1 MRSAALTLSL
11 QEFMAALTLTFGVAC
26 LRVGRRPAASTGR
39 TAWFLTGATYTT
51 VGAMAV
57 THSSAAIWAVRCGE
71 GSAFYDGY
79 LRVTV
84 PANDARS
91 FMVLGFAAAL
101 LVLLMRG
108 RLARRPVL
116 LAWLAACAGVGAAVG
131 LAEGDFQR
139 TTHLSVQSVLGAVTA
154 ALLFV
159 VLYRALV
166 TDALD
171 YLLWLALAA
180 YAVREAVSADFQA
193 LLAMTGIAAAWSL
206 SAPQLMAAG
215 IISLLVMIGCTLR
228 RLALGRAGKP
238 VPALLERV
246 RR

>member
-1 MRSAALTLSL
+1 MRSVALTLAL
-11 QEFMAALTLTFGVAC
+11 QECMAVLTLTFGVAC
-26 LRVGRRPAASTGR
+26 LRVGRRPTTSTGR
-39 TAWFLTGATYTT
+39 TAWFLTGATFAT
-51 VGAMAV
+51 VGAVAV
-57 THSSAAIWAVRCGE
+57 VHCTAAMWAVRCGE
-71 GSAFYDGY
+71 GSAFYAGY
-79 LRVTV
+79 IRVMP

-91 FMVLGFAAAL
+91 FVMLGFAAAL
-101 LVLLMRG
+101 LALLMRG
-108 RLARRPVL
+108 RAPRRPVL
-116 LAWLAACAGVGAAVG
+116 LAWLAAWAVVGAGMG
-131 LAEGDFQR
+131 LAEGGFQR
-139 TTHLSVQSVLGAVTA
+139 ATHLSVQSVLDAVTA
-154 ALLFV
+154 AVLFV

-180 YAVREAVSADFQA
+180 YAVREAMSADFQM
-193 LLAMTGIAAAWSL
+193 LLALTGIAATWKL
-206 SAPQLMAAG
+206 SVPQLHAAA